1 MNKFF
6 FISLF
11 VFAYSFLYAEYN
23 NDNPIIVSDNTFEQS
38 GIIKM
43 VALDDGKNFIAWQE
57 IDYNNGRTSTYLQ
70 LLDKNGNFLWDKK
83 GVFIKETINS
93 QVNFEE
99 DLNLMITK
107 KGEAI
112 ISTTELND
120 GNIRSISFYKIS
132 QNKEFLWGKS
142 GKQIFSDEEKISF
155 NQVAVH
161 QTAEGNIFICA
172 TSSGK
177 AFLQAIN
184 DNGESLFEETK
195 TIEENI
201 TDVQILSSISNRF
214 FLTYKI
220 NKALYVDI
228 YDDKGVIQ
236 EKAIY
241 VGNESGEKLN
251 PMEKYYAFSD
261 GNGGIIIVWENM
273 FEGRKSVF
281 VQRINE
287 DGERLFDADGVN
299 LASGEAD
306 CSSPIADVDIKNKI
320 IYVAFAKSEL
330 NKKNVYLKRLD
341 FDGNTVGEMELS
353 EKVDYEIDNKPIAIV
368 HIPNGRAIIVMKI
381 KKSFSQDYNIVAVR
395 ADENNAIFWE
405 KSIYG
410 GEFSSVCATHFHMH
424 QIVLAWCGKY
434 DAGKAIKAQNITY
447 NGILGVDDG
456 SIETDLNLMKGA
468 LIYPNPTNNFANI
481 LITSKLPHFTTIN
494 IYDVNG
500 ICVVKNLQNY
510 LNSGKNEVKINV
522 SNLPSGFYQVFIDT
536 DNYEYNYRFIK
547 Q

>member
-6 FISLF
+6 FLSFFLC
-11 VFAYSFLYAEYN
+11 AYSFLYAEYN
-23 NDNPIIVSDNTFEQS
+23 NDNPIIVSNNTFEQS

-83 GVFIKETINS
+83 GVFIKETIDS

-99 DLNLMITK
+99 DLNLMISK

-120 GNIRSISFYKIS
+120 DNIRSISFYKIS

-142 GKQIFSDEEKISF
+142 GKQIFSEEETTSL

-172 TSSGK
+172 TSAGK

-228 YDDKGVIQ
+228 YDNKGAIQ
-236 EKAIY
+236 DKAIY

-261 GNGGIIIVWENM
+261 GNGGIIIVWENI
-273 FEGRKSVF
+273 FEGLKSVF

-287 DGERLFDADGVN
+287 NGERLFEADGVN
-299 LASGEAD
+299 LANGEAD
-306 CSSPIADVDIKNKI
+306 CSSPIADVDIKNQI

-330 NKKNVYLKRLD
+330 NKKNIYLKRLD
-341 FDGNTVGEMELS
+341 FDGNILGEMELS

-368 HIPNGRAIIVMKI
+368 HIPNGRAIIAMKI
-381 KKSFSQDYNIVAVR
+381 KKSFNQDYTIVAVR

-405 KSIYG
+405 KTVYD

-424 QIVLAWCGKY
+424 QIVLAWCGKNG
-434 DAGKAIKAQNITY
+434 ASKAIKAQNITY

-456 SIETDLNLMKGA
+456 SIETDVNLMKNVS
-468 LIYPNPTNNFANI
+468 IYPNPTNNFANI
-481 LITSKLPHFTTIN
+481 LITSKLPRFATIN

-510 LNSGKNEVKINV
+510 LNSGENEVKINV
-522 SNLPSGFYQVFIDT
+522 SNLPSGFYQVFLST
-536 DNYEYNYRFIK
+536 DSYEYNYGFIK